1 MKENN
6 VHLIHFYIHAIY
18 TTSLI
23 YIFYTHINC
32 IKTDMSSCK
41 VDKYSFTL
49 VINHL
54 KKRIDGHIILPIRID
69 LS

>member
-6 VHLIHFYIHAIY
+6 VHLI
-18 TTSLI
+18 SRI

-41 VDKYSFTL
+41 VYKYSFTL

>member
-6 VHLIHFYIHAIY
+6 VHLISRLSI
-18 TTSLI
+18 
-23 YIFYTHINC
+23 
-32 IKTDMSSCK
+32 DMSNCK